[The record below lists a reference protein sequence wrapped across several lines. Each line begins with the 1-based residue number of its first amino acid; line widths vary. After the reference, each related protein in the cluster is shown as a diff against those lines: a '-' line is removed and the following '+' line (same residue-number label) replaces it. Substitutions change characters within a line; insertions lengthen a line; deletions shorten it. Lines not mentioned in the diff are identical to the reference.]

1 MAHRSFHRGQ
11 HNLIGMIHL
20 QALPGAPEYEGSILK
35 VVDFA
40 LREAQILVSAGF
52 DGLMVEN
59 FNDAP
64 FFKDQLPPET
74 IAGLARCSHELRL
87 AFPSIPIGVNALRN
101 DSLSAL
107 SIAEVT
113 DCDFIRVNVLC
124 GATVTDQGLIEGKA
138 AHLARL
144 KAKLQSSV
152 DVWADLNVKHA
163 QPLVPFDEQQMLAD
177 VVNRGKANVV
187 VLSGSG
193 TGQPTNP
200 NEVKRIADMSPVPV
214 AVGSGI
220 DLDNLANYDA
230 THLIVGSSL
239 KTDGTI
245 CLNKASEMVRHRN
258 SMVASII

>member
-1 MAHRSFHRGQ
+1 MARRSFHRDR

-20 QALPGAPEYEGSILK
+20 QALPGAPEYKGSMAK

-40 LREAQILVSAGF
+40 LHEAQILVSAGF

-64 FFKDQLPPET
+64 FFKDELPPET
-74 IAGLARCSHELRL
+74 IAALTRCSHELRL
-87 AFPSIPIGVNALRN
+87 AFPNMPVGVNALRN

-107 SIAEVT
+107 SIAEIA

-124 GATVTDQGLIEGKA
+124 GAAVTDQGVIEGKA

-152 DVWADLNVKHA
+152 NVWADLNVKHA
-163 QPLVPFDEQQMLAD
+163 QPLVPFNEQQMLAD
-177 VVNRGKANVV
+177 VVKRGKANVV
-187 VLSGSG
+187 VVSGSG
-193 TGQPTNP
+193 TGQPTDA
-200 NEVKRIADMSPVPV
+200 NEVKRITDLSEVPV

-220 DLDNLANYDA
+220 TLKNLANYDA
-230 THLIVGSSL
+230 RHLIVGSSL
-239 KTDGTI
+239 KTDGVI
-245 CLNKASEMVRHRN
+245 CSNKASDMVRRRN
-258 SMVASII
+258 SVAADAI

>member
-1 MAHRSFHRGQ
+1 MAHRSFHRVQ
-11 HNLIGMIHL
+11 HNLVGMIHL
-20 QALPGAPEYEGSILK
+20 QALPGAPEYEGSIPK
-35 VVDFA
+35 VVDCA
-40 LREAQILVSAGF
+40 LHEAQMLVSAGF

-64 FFKDQLPPET
+64 FFKDELPPET
-74 IAGLARCSHELRL
+74 IAALARCSHELRL
-87 AFPSIPIGVNALRN
+87 AFPNMPIGVNALRN

-107 SIAEVT
+107 SIAEIT

-144 KAKLQSSV
+144 KAQLQSSV

-177 VVNRGKANVV
+177 IVNRGKANVV
-187 VLSGSG
+187 VVSGSG
-193 TGQPTNP
+193 TGQPTDP
-200 NEVKRIADMSPVPV
+200 DEVKRIAALSKVPV

-220 DLDNLANYDA
+220 DLKNLANYEA

-245 CLNKASEMVRHRN
+245 CLDKAAEMVRRRN
-258 SMVASII
+258 SVAADVI